1 MEASTGAIIG
11 IAVSGILFATLYGV
25 AFHQMSIMVGSKDDW
40 ADVKKQV
47 GLITGLI
54 IAGTIFLACGVLL
67 ISSQYI
73 DPVRVAYIAI
83 VLSVFASCMS
93 FGALATAAITR

>member
-1 MEASTGAIIG
+1 
-11 IAVSGILFATLYGV
+11 
-25 AFHQMSIMVGSKDDW
+25 
-40 ADVKKQV
+40 
-47 GLITGLI
+47 LITGLI